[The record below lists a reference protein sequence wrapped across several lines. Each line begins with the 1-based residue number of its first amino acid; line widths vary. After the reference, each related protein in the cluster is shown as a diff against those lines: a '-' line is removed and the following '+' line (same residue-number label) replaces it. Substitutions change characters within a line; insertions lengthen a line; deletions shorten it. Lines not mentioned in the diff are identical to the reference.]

1 MEAIDSKLQA
11 LCKTHSIKNLPL
23 KDLDHKWQDILESF
37 SKHRVYEKLEKTTS
51 SVMQYL
57 KDNSSDCYLQFHD
70 LMLKFLHQDHKIV
83 EELEASLK
91 LVSSHVQSL
100 SEKSSSKKQKNWA
113 QKLLSIDEEINDDEA
128 LSEFVE
134 SKERLEDCRSVL

>member
-1 MEAIDSKLQA
+1 MFQIIQKEKNNWKL
-11 LCKTHSIKNLPL
+11 LIVSYKHYVKLNSIKKIYLL

-70 LMLKFLHQDHKIV
+70 LD
-83 EELEASLK
+83 
-91 LVSSHVQSL
+91 
-100 SEKSSSKKQKNWA
+100 A
-113 QKLLSIDEEINDDEA
+113 QILTS
-128 LSEFVE
+128 
-134 SKERLEDCRSVL
+134 RSQNSRRA